1 MEENKSTSW
10 KEIFKIFVFSIGIF
24 ALIFLCA
31 ECGNKNKHKSTSDI
45 YIDCYLYSQELVK
58 QELKSPKS
66 AEFPTYSKSF
76 ITDKGNTILVSSF
89 VDADNSFGTTNRVY
103 YTATIKLEKNEPIS
117 GTATLIE

>member
-10 KEIFKIFVFSIGIF
+10 KEIFKIFAFIIGIF
-24 ALIFLCA
+24 VLIFLCA
-31 ECGNKNKHKSTSDI
+31 ECDNKNKHKSTSDI

-66 AEFPTYSKSF
+66 ANFPTYSKSF
-76 ITDKGNTILVSSF
+76 VTDKGNTILVSSY
-89 VDADNSFGTTNRVY
+89 VDADNSFGTTKRVY
-103 YTATIKLEKNEPIS
+103 YTATIKLEKNKPVS